1 MNWRPLGTYRN
12 QVGTNLEPNGTSL
25 CMEDLGDGF
34 FVYFCGLWC
43 FWMLF
48 VGIFEFEPVPF
59 GSSFRFKL
67 PVAEHTCCRGECW

>member
-25 CMEDLGDGF
+25 CMEEFGDGF
-34 FVYFCGLWC
+34 FVWFCGLWC

-48 VGIFEFEPVPF
+48 VGIFEF
-59 GSSFRFKL
+59 KL
-67 PVAEHTCCRGECW
+67 KTFHLEKAGRNLRTLLK